1 MAEAVEGRE
10 VATIEV
16 DEEEIEGSSKD
27 HLVSLLLP
35 VSASAPVGTQ
45 FLPSRLANLCAESCS
60 VMSPARAVTMRR

>member
-1 MAEAVEGRE
+1 MVEAVEGRE

-16 DEEEIEGSSKD
+16 DEEEIGSSKD

-35 VSASAPVGTQ
+35 VSVSAPVGTQ

-60 VMSPARAVTMRR
+60 VMSRARAVTMRR

>member
-1 MAEAVEGRE
+1 MAEAVEERA

-16 DEEEIEGSSKD
+16 DEEEIEGSRD

-35 VSASAPVGTQ
+35 VSASAPVGTR

-60 VMSPARAVTMRR
+60 VMSRARAVTMRR

>member
-1 MAEAVEGRE
+1 MVEAVEGRA
-10 VATIEV
+10 VVTNEV
-16 DEEEIEGSSKD
+16 DEEEIGSSKD
-27 HLVSLLLP
+27 HLVSHLLP